1 MPSWL
6 DTGDGRYPLGMDPT
20 LKIASDQLG
29 RMRGMTRYYH
39 ERFFADIRLQVV
51 LTVALFVVGFWE
63 VEGAFLLIPV
73 VALYGAVQTAFD
85 ASYLIFA
92 RHYSAR
98 LENYINQRLD
108 DPVLVAAELERSYLF
123 PLDDMKV
130 VTAAFGSSFSYFSF
144 VTLFFTALGVSTYA
158 FGLALG
164 LPFLDAA
171 GSGWTVAY
179 LSGLSLVTLAAL
191 LVGWWWFVAGA
202 GERRLRAILDDR
214 FG

>member
-1 MPSWL
+1 VE
-6 DTGDGRYPLGMDPT
+6 PT
-20 LKIASDQLG
+20 LKIAADQLG

-39 ERFFADIRLQVV
+39 ERFFSDIRLQVV
-51 LTVALFVVGFWE
+51 LTVGLFGVGFWQ
-63 VEGAFLLIPV
+63 VEGTFLLIPV

-92 RHYSAR
+92 RHYAAR
-98 LENYINQRLD
+98 LESYINQRLE
-108 DPVLVAAELERSYLF
+108 DPVLVAAELEDGYLF
-123 PLDDMKV
+123 PLDEMKV

-144 VTLFFTALGVSTYA
+144 VTLFFTALGILTYS

-171 GSGWTVAY
+171 GSGWTMAY
-179 LSGLSLVTLAAL
+179 LSSLSLVTLAAL

-202 GERRLRAILDDR
+202 GERRLRVILDHR

>member
-1 MPSWL
+1 
-6 DTGDGRYPLGMDPT
+6 MDPT
-20 LKIASDQLG
+20 LQIAADQLG

-39 ERFFADIRLQVV
+39 ERFFSDIRLQVV

-63 VEGAFLLIPV
+63 VEAAFLLIPV
-73 VALYGAVQTAFD
+73 VALYGAVQSAFD

-92 RHYSAR
+92 RHYAAR
-98 LENYINQRLD
+98 LEGYINERLEA
-108 DPVLVAAELERSYLF
+108 PVLVAAELETSYLF
-123 PLDDMKV
+123 PLDDMKI

-144 VTLFFTALGVSTYA
+144 VTLFFTALGLLTYS

-171 GSGWTVAY
+171 GGGWALAY
-179 LSGLSLVTLAAL
+179 LTSLLLTTLGAL

-202 GERRLRAILDDR
+202 GERRLRAVLENR